1 MPKDSFTGMDKNNNM
16 VIKPLGAIN
25 NKGRACNLS
34 IFKNKKRITNILIVI
49 AIAQTMV
56 SGFSISL
63 VLIRKPKSKKNKAR
77 IQFIHLIK
85 HFASAVPSFISLKNG
100 YK

>member
-1 MPKDSFTGMDKNNNM
+1 MPKDSFTGMDRNNNM

-25 NKGRACNLS
+25 NKGRACSLS
-34 IFKNKKRITNILIVI
+34 IFKNRNRIRNILIVI

-56 SGFSISL
+56 PGFSISL

-77 IQFIHLIK
+77 IKKVI
-85 HFASAVPSFISLKNG
+85 SVVISLNFRTSMFNISG
-100 YK
+100 